1 MTKKAFFRFDASPL
15 IGAGHAIRSCVIAD
29 ELVNQGW
36 SCSIITS
43 ATTYDFIQSLD
54 RFPRLD
60 PVEVDQTP
68 QSCDL
73 LVIDHYD
80 IEVTYESHLRP
91 FTKKIMVIDDLANRK
106 HDCDIL
112 LDQTYG
118 RQQADYQSLV
128 PHFCKVLTGINY
140 VLLRK
145 EIRDLRD
152 KALKKRQETKS
163 IKRIL
168 ITMGGSDPKN
178 FTLKA
183 LEMIQR
189 SSFKGEVD
197 IVLGFSSEN
206 LESVK
211 QYAESLANKIT
222 IHTNADMPHLIYE
235 ADLCI
240 GAAGSGVWER
250 LYLGLPSVLI
260 QTADNQAIIYNYL
273 TRKGQLKELN
283 LNFDAN
289 DLKNLFQQTAHII
302 QKDNFVNLMNN
313 IIDHPLEIKDKLQLR
328 KTKIEDL
335 DLVYGWQQLKEIRKF
350 FNNPSPPSYRE
361 HKEWFIKRL
370 KKTSEPYLILV
381 YEGKDIGAVSLTI
394 NSTQEYELSWY
405 ILPNYWGKGIGSA
418 ALELIKKYGSTH
430 PIRAFVNEGNIASHK
445 SLKKAG
451 FKELGLGYYYY
462 AK

>member
-1 MTKKAFFRFDASPL
+1 MAKKAFFRFEASLL
-15 IGAGHAIRSCVIAD
+15 IGAGHVIRSCVIAD
-29 ELVNQGW
+29 ELIARGW
-36 SCSIITS
+36 ECQIITS
-43 ATTYDFIQSLD
+43 AESYKFIKILS

-60 PVEVDQTP
+60 PSIFEASP
-68 QSCDL
+68 QACDL

-80 IEVTYESHLRP
+80 IDASYESQLRP
-91 FTKKIMVIDDLANRK
+91 FSKKIIVIDDLANRP

-118 RQQADYQSLV
+118 RLEEDYRSLV
-128 PHFCKVLTGINY
+128 PSSCKILTGIDY

-152 KALKKRQETKS
+152 KALAKRQSTKD

-178 FTLKA
+178 FTLQA
-183 LEMIQR
+183 LEMIQQ
-189 SSFKGEVD
+189 SGFSGAID

-206 LESVK
+206 LESVT
-211 QYAESLANKIT
+211 QFADSLPNKVT
-222 IHTNADMPHLIYE
+222 IHTNADMPQLMYE

-260 QTADNQAIIYNYL
+260 QTAGNQAIIYNHL
-273 TRKGQLKELN
+273 TRKGQLKELT
-283 LNFDAN
+283 LNFDK
-289 DLKNLFQQTAHII
+289 DELQNLFHQSAHII
-302 QKDNFVNLMNN
+302 QRDNFANLMSLL
-313 IIDHPLEIKDKLQLR
+313 IDHTLEIEKKLQLR
-328 KTKIEDL
+328 KAQLEDL
-335 DLVYGWQQLKEIRKF
+335 DLVYSWQQLKEIRKF
-350 FNNPSPPSYRE
+350 FNNPSAPSYGE

-381 YEGKDIGAVSLTI
+381 HEGKDIGAVSLTI

-405 ILPNYWGKGIGSA
+405 ILPSYWGKGIGTA
-418 ALELIKKYGSTH
+418 ALELVKKYGSIH
-430 PIRAFVNEGNIASHK
+430 PIRAFVNKGNIASHK
-445 SLKKAG
+445 SFKKAG

-462 AK
+462 AE